1 MRILKGYN
9 GRPVIVRE
17 SELHNYVNTTYGWL
31 RRDKKY
37 MVEFEHPTQV
47 GTCRMKKTGQQI
59 YDDMVEE
66 YEQSLIKNSPAERA
80 KREKEIIA
88 CIGSL
93 ENPDLDKMDF
103 VGKAEMI
110 KSGEYEE
117 IKKQVKQ
124 KSKEEMNGDI
134 YL

>member
-47 GTCRMKKTGQQI
+47 GTCRM
-59 YDDMVEE
+59 
-66 YEQSLIKNSPAERA
+66 
-80 KREKEIIA
+80 IA